1 MKLQK
6 RMTALL
12 LAALTVLICPLTA
25 LADVVDPGIEVSGSP
40 GTVVIL
46 SLMIGLAVLLIPV
59 AVIVLVIVLIVTKK
73 KKEAAPVQAASDVPA
88 KHQPS
93 DSGNSGQNPPQA

>member
-1 MKLQK
+1 M
-6 RMTALL
+6 
-12 LAALTVLICPLTA
+12 
-25 LADVVDPGIEVSGSP
+25 SGSP
-40 GTVVIL
+40 GTVVLL

-59 AVIVLVIVLIVTKK
+59 AVIVLVIILTVTKK

-93 DSGNSGQNPPQA
+93 DSGNGGQNPPQA